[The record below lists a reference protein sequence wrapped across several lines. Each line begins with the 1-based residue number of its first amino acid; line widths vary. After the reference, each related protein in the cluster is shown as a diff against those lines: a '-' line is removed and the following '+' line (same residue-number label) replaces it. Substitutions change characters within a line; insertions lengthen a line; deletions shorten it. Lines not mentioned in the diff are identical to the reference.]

1 MIESGPSFD
10 RNALVADIIEFVQ
23 TDLEMSAEDVQVTGM
38 MVLFN
43 SMLLQLFDSQLDSLG
58 YVLLAAFLML
68 LVLLRSLLYALI
80 GLIPNIL
87 AAATVIAF
95 MGYAGI
101 PLDMMTTTIAAVSVG
116 IGVDNAIHY
125 LHRFQE
131 EYDDEKDVRL
141 AVAWSHATIGR
152 AMYFT
157 SATVI
162 VGFSVLCFSNF
173 VPTIMF
179 GLLVAIAMALSFVAN
194 LTLLPALLVL
204 ILGAPRST
212 VEVNRVPEAMGE

>member
-1 MIESGPSFD
+1 
-10 RNALVADIIEFVQ
+10 
-23 TDLEMSAEDVQVTGM
+23 M

-43 SMLLQLFDSQLDSLG
+43 SMLLQLFDSQLDSLA

-131 EYDDEKDVRL
+131 EYDDVKDVRL

-204 ILGAPRST
+204 ILGSPRRT
-212 VEVNRVPEAMGE
+212 VDVNHASEAMGE